1 MCVFSSLGLIP
12 LTLFS
17 ICGFTDMASN
27 TAVTQST
34 LTDSMMLP
42 SGCLWRHHQRQLFAD
57 FLKTGLCG
65 ALRASHHLWDGK
77 QPRARKCRI
86 SLSLLSDGVVYTT
99 ALHRLSSLPVVPSSR
114 EWSVFRVD
122 QHRPHHPHKNLT
134 SILQWMEEDA
144 FDGHCI
150 HPPGGTEHRVIRRT
164 DETASR

>member
-34 LTDSMMLP
+34 LTDSMMLTHATCAC
-42 SGCLWRHHQRQLFAD
+42 SFA
-57 FLKTGLCG
+57 F
-65 ALRASHHLWDGK
+65 
-77 QPRARKCRI
+77 
-86 SLSLLSDGVVYTT
+86 
-99 ALHRLSSLPVVPSSR
+99 RLSVATPPKAAVRRLSQDWPLRCSSGFSSSMAGLG
-114 EWSVFRVD
+114 WSCLHYGFTQFIFNAGGAILERMVRIPGRST
-122 QHRPHHPHKNLT
+122 QASSSSQNLT

-150 HPPGGTEHRVIRRT
+150 HPPGGTEHRVIRRA
-164 DETASR
+164 DETAS